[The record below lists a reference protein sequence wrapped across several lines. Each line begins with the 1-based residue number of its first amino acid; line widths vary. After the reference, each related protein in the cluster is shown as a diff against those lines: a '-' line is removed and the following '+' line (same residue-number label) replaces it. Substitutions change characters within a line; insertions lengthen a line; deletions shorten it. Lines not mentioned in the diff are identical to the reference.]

1 MKHGPLLA
9 SVLCGALMSGPALAV
24 ELRAIE
30 VTRGESRY
38 RVRMDVQLDVPAPAA
53 YAVFADI
60 SRLPRI
66 NPAVREARVL
76 EEPGAEGLRRVYTD
90 LRVCVSFFCRRL
102 QQVQDMRFTARPDG
116 GDVQAVVI
124 PERSDLR
131 YGLANWALRDC
142 GGRTCL
148 HFEAELEPHFWVPP
162 VIGPWLMQRKLR
174 EEAMQ
179 TSAGIERL
187 ARASTP

>member
-1 MKHGPLLA
+1 MKRGAVLAAVSCALLSA
-9 SVLCGALMSGPALAV
+9 GAQAV
-24 ELRAIE
+24 EVRAID
-30 VTRGESRY
+30 VTRNEARY
-38 RVRMDVQLDVPAPAA
+38 RVSMDVQLEVPAPAA
-53 YAVFADI
+53 YAVFADV
-60 SRLPRI
+60 SRLPQI

-76 EEPGAEGLRRVYTD
+76 DESVATGPRRVYTD
-90 LRVCVSFFCRRL
+90 VRVCVSFFCRHLR
-102 QQVQDMRFTARPDG
+102 QVQDMRFTPRPDG
-116 GDVQAVVI
+116 GDVQAVVL

-131 YGLANWALRDC
+131 YGLANWTLRDC

-148 HFEAELEPHFWVPP
+148 HFEAELEPRFWVPP

-187 ARASTP
+187 ARAATP